1 MKHAFVFSIMHLPS
15 QREKEDQARG
25 GGKRR
30 RPTPR
35 NEWPWVKLFPT

>member
-1 MKHAFVFSIMHLPS
+1 MKHVFVFSIMHLPS
-15 QREKEDQARG
+15 QREKEDQAREVG
-25 GGKRR
+25 GR